1 MFSSLCRA
9 VRELR
14 VSVPKLSVRSP
25 TLLPVSHLRTV
36 TTTNPNKAQP
46 QYSVSLD
53 LPVGQTI
60 VPADSQLR
68 DETLSKINKS
78 LDEGPGRMFAV
89 VHVRGFQHKI
99 TDGKSFNPC
108 LSSAWLWTFDRRRSP
123 DGQNWPR
130 SPTGS
135 QDSFTKTDGAGSQ
148 RFHIARPAYPA
159 PGPS

>member
-1 MFSSLCRA
+1 MPGCEGAEGISAQAISKIANIAAC
-9 VRELR
+9 
-14 VSVPKLSVRSP
+14 
-25 TLLPVSHLRTV
+25 HLRTV

-46 QYSVSLD
+46 QYNVSLD

-108 LSSAWLWTFDRRRSP
+108 LSSA
-123 DGQNWPR
+123 
-130 SPTGS
+130 
-135 QDSFTKTDGAGSQ
+135 
-148 RFHIARPAYPA
+148 
-159 PGPS
+159 

>member
-1 MFSSLCRA
+1 MIHFVEQKHHSHSGKFFTTESPSGWVHFLKQIFLAEIMFSSLCRA

-14 VSVPKLSVRSP
+14 VSVPKLSVRSQ

-36 TTTNPNKAQP
+36 TNTNLNKAQP
-46 QYSVSLD
+46 QCSESLD
-53 LPVGQTI
+53 LPEGQTI

-68 DETLSKINKS
+68 DETLNKINKS

-108 LSSAWLWTFDRRRSP
+108 LSSA
-123 DGQNWPR
+123 
-130 SPTGS
+130 
-135 QDSFTKTDGAGSQ
+135 
-148 RFHIARPAYPA
+148 
-159 PGPS
+159 

>member
-36 TTTNPNKAQP
+36 TNANLNKAQP
-46 QYSVSLD
+46 QPSDRLD
-53 LPVGQTI
+53 LPEGQTI
-60 VPADSQLR
+60 VPDDSQVR

-99 TDGKSFNPC
+99 TDGKI
-108 LSSAWLWTFDRRRSP
+108 R
-123 DGQNWPR
+123 Q
-130 SPTGS
+130 PTL
-135 QDSFTKTDGAGSQ
+135 
-148 RFHIARPAYPA
+148 I
-159 PGPS
+159 